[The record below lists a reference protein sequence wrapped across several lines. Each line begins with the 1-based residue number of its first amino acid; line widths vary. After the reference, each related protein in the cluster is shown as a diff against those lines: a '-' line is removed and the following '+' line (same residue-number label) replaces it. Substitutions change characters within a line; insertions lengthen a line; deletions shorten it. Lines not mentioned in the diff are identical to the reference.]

1 MKILERGV
9 TDCADIK
16 HRAGGEDVGEALAEI
31 TASLSAEA
39 DVDTVLARFLG
50 AIVKL
55 TGADAAAVQ
64 MLTEDG
70 LRLRVT
76 ASIGLP
82 AEVLKREQSVSA
94 TCGVCGEAVQKIFA
108 HDSKELLADCNG
120 CCRFFGLGFHNAV
133 AIPIPFQGKVLGI
146 YSLFLAEGQTIP
158 DTVWNLLRSIGELL
172 GMAFQNARLMA
183 ENLRVGLL
191 RERQSIASDVHDS
204 LAQTLSYMKMRM
216 SLLQDALRQN
226 DSAQSQQYALEIN
239 ETLGSA
245 YSSLRQLLTNFRNPV
260 DPEGLLFALQQ
271 VKVKFCRTTGIRVDL
286 TNNASDLN
294 LCADQASQVFYIVQE
309 ALNNI
314 AKHANATCVKLTLDR
329 KDGWVEI
336 CVEDNGAGMSANGT
350 PANAGDAET
359 AHLGLDIMRER
370 ARHLRGQLK
379 IESASGRGTRVHLRF
394 RGTFATDKDLA

>member
-1 MKILERGV
+1 MENLERGV
-9 TDCADIK
+9 TDRADIE
-16 HRAGGEDVGEALAEI
+16 HRAGGEDAGEALAEF

-39 DVDTVLARFLG
+39 DVETMLARFLG

-70 LRLRVT
+70 LRLRMS

-108 HDSKELLADCNG
+108 HDSKALVDCNG
-120 CCRFFGLGFHNAV
+120 CRHFFGLGFYNAV

-158 DTVWNLLRSIGELL
+158 DTVWNLLCSIGELL

-216 SLLQDALRQN
+216 SLLVDALRQN
-226 DSAQSQQYALEIN
+226 DSVQSQQYALEIN
-239 ETLGSA
+239 EALGGA

-260 DPEGLLFALQQ
+260 DPAGLQFSLQQ
-271 VKVKFCRTTGIRVDL
+271 VKVKFCRMTGIRVDF

-294 LCADQASQVFYIVQE
+294 LCADQESQVFYIVQE

-314 AKHANATCVKLTLDR
+314 AKHASATCVQLTLDR
-329 KDGWVEI
+329 KDGWVDI
-336 CVEDNGAGMSANGT
+336 SVEDNGAGM
-350 PANAGDAET
+350 PANNPPEKVSETET

-379 IESASGRGTRVHLRF
+379 IESAIGRGTRVHLRF
-394 RGTFATDKDLA
+394 RGSLATDKDLA